1 MRTNYVLIDF
11 ESVQPTSL
19 AVLEHDHFKLIVFV
33 GSSQAKVPFET
44 AAALQ
49 RMGSRAE
56 YVRIDGN
63 GPNALDFHIAF
74 YIGQIAAA
82 EPGAFFHIISK
93 DKGFDPLI
101 KHLKSRKI
109 YSRRAEDIADI
120 PAVKASNVKSPGERA
135 VLVIKKLE
143 QMKATKPRTVKT
155 LGTTI
160 ASVFQNQLSSAEIEA
175 AIEDLCKRGLVLVTG
190 TRVSYE
196 LPHEV

>member
-19 AVLEHDHFKLIVFV
+19 AALEHDHFKLIVFV
-33 GSSQAKVPFET
+33 GSSQAKLPFET
-44 AAALQ
+44 AAAMQ

-82 EPGAFFHIISK
+82 EPAAFFHIISK

-109 YSRRAEDIADI
+109 FSRRAEDIADI
-120 PAVKASNVKSPGERA
+120 PAVKASNFKSPDERA
-135 VLVIKKLE
+135 ALVIKKLQ
-143 QMKATKPRTVKT
+143 QMKAAKPRTVKT

-160 ASVFQNQLSSAEIEA
+160 ASVFQKQLSPAEIEV
-175 AIEDLCKRGLVLVTG
+175 AIKDLCKRGLVQLTG
-190 TRVSYE
+190 TRVSYA
-196 LPHEV
+196 LPHDI

>member
-19 AVLEHDHFKLIVFV
+19 AALEHDHFKLIVFV
-33 GSSQAKVPFET
+33 GSSQAKLPFET
-44 AAALQ
+44 AAAMQ

-82 EPGAFFHIISK
+82 EPTAFFHIVSK

-109 YSRRAEDIADI
+109 FSRRAEDIADI
-120 PAVKASNVKSPGERA
+120 PVVKASNVKSPDERA
-135 VLVIKKLE
+135 ALVIKKLQ

-155 LGTTI
+155 LSTTI
-160 ASVFQNQLSSAEIEA
+160 ASVFQKQLSPAEIEG
-175 AIEDLCKRGLVLVTG
+175 AIKDLCKRGLVQLTG
-190 TRVSYE
+190 TRVSYA

>member
-11 ESVQPTSL
+11 ESVQPTFV
-19 AVLEHDHFKLIVFV
+19 AALEHDHFKLIVFV
-33 GSSQAKVPFET
+33 GSSQAKLPFET
-44 AAALQ
+44 AAAMQ

-82 EPGAFFHIISK
+82 EPAAFFHVISK

-109 YSRRAEDIADI
+109 FSRRAEDIADI
-120 PAVKASNVKSPGERA
+120 PAVKASNLKSPDERA
-135 VLVIKKLE
+135 ALVIKKLQ
-143 QMKATKPRTVKT
+143 QMKAAKPRTVKT

-160 ASVFQNQLSSAEIEA
+160 ASVFQKQLSPAEIEV
-175 AIEDLCKRGLVLVTG
+175 AINDLCKRGLVQLTG
-190 TRVSYE
+190 TRVSYA
-196 LPHEV
+196 LPHDI